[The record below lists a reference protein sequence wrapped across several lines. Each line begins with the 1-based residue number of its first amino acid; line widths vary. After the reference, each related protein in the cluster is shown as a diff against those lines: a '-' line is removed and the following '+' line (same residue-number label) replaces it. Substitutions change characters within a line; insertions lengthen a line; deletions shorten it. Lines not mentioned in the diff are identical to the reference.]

1 LDIDARI
8 GKLTMPLPATF
19 PARPA
24 EISKKRLRDE
34 CTKATSPKDKLQY
47 RNQKNKTRSIDVFCN
62 GANCRIF
69 PILDVIPILASFND
83 RQINQAT

>member
-1 LDIDARI
+1 LFPLPGPACALLDIDARI

-34 CTKATSPKDKLQY
+34 CTKAHLTKGQITIPRPK
-47 RNQKNKTRSIDVFCN
+47 NESRSIDVF
-62 GANCRIF
+62 
-69 PILDVIPILASFND
+69 L
-83 RQINQAT
+83 